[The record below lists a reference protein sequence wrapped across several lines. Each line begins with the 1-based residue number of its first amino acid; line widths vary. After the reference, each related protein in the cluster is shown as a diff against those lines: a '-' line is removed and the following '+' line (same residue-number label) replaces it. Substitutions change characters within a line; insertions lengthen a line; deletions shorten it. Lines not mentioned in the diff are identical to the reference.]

1 MQVQEIAPGHA
12 RNYDLSRSSGIIVV
26 EVADG
31 STAAEGGL
39 IPGDII
45 VEIDKQPVANLEIF
59 NRLLTGTKEGHIILF
74 LIDRDGTKIYVTLTV
89 NN

>member
-1 MQVQEIAPGHA
+1 MQVQEITPELA
-12 RNYDLSRSSGIIVV
+12 RNYDLARSSGIIVV

-31 STAAEGGL
+31 SPAAEAGL

-45 VEIDKQPVANLEIF
+45 IEIDKQPAANLETF
-59 NRLLTGTKEGHIILF
+59 NRLLTSFKEGHIILF
-74 LIDRDGTKIYVTLTV
+74 LIDRDGTTIFVTLTV